1 MAIVKIVELIGSSPK
16 DWEEA
21 TKNALDEA
29 AKTIKNIKSVYV
41 KRCNAKVENNK
52 IVEYRAVVKIAFVVQ
67 REESTK

>member
-1 MAIVKIVELIGSSPK
+1 MAVVKIIELVGSSPK

-21 TKNALDEA
+21 TKNALAEA
-29 AKTIKNIKSVYV
+29 AMTIKNIKSIYV

-67 REESTK
+67 REK

>member
-1 MAIVKIVELIGSSPK
+1 MAVVKVIELIGSSPN

-21 TKNALDEA
+21 TKNALAEA
-29 AKTIKNIKSVYV
+29 AKTIKNIKSIYV

-67 REESTK
+67 REK